1 MINVENLERALSV
14 ILSNR
19 HKVEIKVSL
28 TRKEEKKEVR
38 NG

>member
-19 HKVEIKVSL
+19 HKIEVKVNL
-28 TRKEEKKEVR
+28 KRKEEKKEVKH
-38 NG
+38 G